1 MVAWSIQAAASEV
14 LGAGGAV
21 VIAAWDGG
29 AAAVVVGTLRGE
41 GVGLAAAGVPVVPVV
56 PAGTAATA
64 EVVGAA
70 DGLVLGEAL
79 NRGGAGAAAGR
90 EAVD

>member
-41 GVGLAAAGVPVVPVV
+41 GVGLAAAGVPVVP
-56 PAGTAATA
+56 AGPAATA

-79 NRGGAGAAAGR
+79 NRGGAGAAAGP